1 MSTATDATPSP
12 DESSAGLGAGH
23 NQWDVLI
30 VLIVVAGLVALTF
43 LVVEIA
49 PADAANILGVVAPVL
64 AAVFGI
70 SIGAYAGKA
79 VGKQQGRQQ
88 GKQEVKSQLQEPL
101 QQLQAKT
108 RTSAD
113 ILQFLRDTVTD
124 LESITAAVEEMGDL
138 LPVAFAARACRSER
152 SPLRSCGPGPSRM
165 SRHPPGCFATS
176 GETSWDC
183 AAQGNGRARSTTC
196 ATGQRQRHQGRGP
209 ARSRRDACA

>member
-113 ILQFLRDTVTD
+113 ILRTSA
-124 LESITAAVEEMGDL
+124 ESPAGSPEWL
-138 LPVAFAARACRSER
+138 LPSGLTV
-152 SPLRSCGPGPSRM
+152 
-165 SRHPPGCFATS
+165 PP
-176 GETSWDC
+176 ETMQIGDDVDRLV
-183 AAQGNGRARSTTC
+183 GFVNGL
-196 ATGQRQRHQGRGP
+196 
-209 ARSRRDACA
+209 